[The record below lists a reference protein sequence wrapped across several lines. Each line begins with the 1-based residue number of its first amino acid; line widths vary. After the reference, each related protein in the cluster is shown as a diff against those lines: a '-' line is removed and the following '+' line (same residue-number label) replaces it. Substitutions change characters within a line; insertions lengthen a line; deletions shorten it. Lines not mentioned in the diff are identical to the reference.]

1 MNTQINY
8 KLRIGNNII
17 EGISTEN
24 NTDTTRDIKRL
35 INSEVKNI
43 LDNISLIIEKDG
55 KEYNVDI
62 YKRSLKKVNMVTKID
77 GKCLEG
83 IRKDDLVVKP
93 FDEYHLAMR
102 EDGKIDNKQIKNNLK
117 TFGYIDKDDK
127 YTEKGKAKREILMFS
142 PLPNKARL
150 VYNITQALQYNNQVV
165 ISEWAINKEV
175 TDKGNKITDIG
186 NSWIR
191 KYLEDLFRLSKD
203 NTSYQKWLLQFLT
216 LGELATFLTHDNKDI
231 RCEAVYYTDK
241 YIHGQSIIGA
251 AIDGNL
257 ELVKK
262 VVASN
267 SEYRLLNALYKIAKC
282 IYSPFPEI
290 QQVLIEHIREERINI
305 NTIVKSENISLIDM
319 VANIV
324 PNIIPNYG
332 VNPSTLIKALEI
344 DCSIETIQKLTN
356 KLGYWDAEI
365 ITTAINKGDVDVLKI
380 VLTGRKGKVDVALSS
395 LPNDIQQVLTE
406 HNAKY

>member
-8 KLRIGNNII
+8 KLCIGNNII

-24 NTDTTRDIKRL
+24 NTDTARDIKRL

-55 KEYNVDI
+55 KEYNVDVD
-62 YKRSLKKVNMVTKID
+62 KRSLKKVNIVTKID
-77 GKCLEG
+77 GKWLEG
-83 IRKDDLVVKP
+83 IRKNDLVIKP
-93 FDEYHLAMR
+93 FDGYHLAMR
-102 EDGKIDNKQIKNNLK
+102 EDGRIDNKQIKHNLK

-142 PLPNKARL
+142 PLPNKARI

-203 NTSYQKWLLQFLT
+203 NPSYQKWLLQFLT
-216 LGELATFLTHDNKDI
+216 LGELATFLTHDDKTI
-231 RCEAVYYTDK
+231 RGEAVYYTDK
-241 YIHGQSIIGA
+241 YIHGQSIIEA

-282 IYSPFPEI
+282 IYAPFPEI
-290 QQVLIEHIREERINI
+290 QQVLIEHIKEESISI
-305 NTIVKSENISLIDM
+305 NTIVESENISLIDM
-319 VANIV
+319 VVNIV
-324 PNIIPNYG
+324 PNIISNYS
-332 VNPSTLIKALEI
+332 VNPSTLIKALEMG
-344 DCSIETIQKLTN
+344 CTIEIIRKLTN
-356 KLGYWDAEI
+356 KLGYWSGDI
-365 ITTAINKGDVDVLKI
+365 ITTAINKGDVDILKI
-380 VLTGRKGKVDVALSS
+380 VLTKKGKVDVALSS

-406 HNAKY
+406 HNVKY